1 MFTGPP
7 FPGRSQTLISVSSAP
22 QNYQKLPTW
31 NFGLLPCAVTES
43 GKGTEAKAR
52 RIFKASQVSS
62 FCHLNPMRLL
72 KLCEVSQSP
81 GGDAPP
87 GQSILSLFPA
97 RRIDKGPQG
106 AVAVGPQ
113 LPLHFSPPW
122 NHIL

>member
-1 MFTGPP
+1 MFTGPL
-7 FPGRSQTLISVSSAP
+7 FPGRPQTLISVSSAP
-22 QNYQKLPTW
+22 QNYQKLPAW
-31 NFGLLPCAVTES
+31 NFGLLPCTVTES

-52 RIFKASQVSS
+52 RIFKTSQVSN

-81 GGDAPP
+81 GSDPPP

-97 RRIDKGPQG
+97 GRIDRGPQG
-106 AVAVGPQ
+106 AVAAGSR